1 MLEPNSLTTRAPPP
15 GQKSSPPP
23 SSFLFRFLHS
33 MNIRRLA
40 SISPSALEAEE
51 ETAAA
56 YEKATV
62 SPAMMP
68 FSLTKR
74 LQPRVST

>member
-1 MLEPNSLTTRAPPP
+1 MLAPNSLTTRAPPP

-23 SSFLFRFLHS
+23 SFLFRFLHS

-74 LQPRVST
+74 LQPLVST